1 MILRVI
7 KTLSAAVLAGCVV
20 VVLGYGASAQ
30 SALPAATTRQQV
42 IDDLVVGNHILADLG
57 VVDGFGHL
65 TARDPEHPDHF
76 LMSRSLAPALVKAED
91 IMEFDRDGNAVDQ
104 QGRAIFLE
112 RFIHAEIYK
121 ARPDV
126 MAVVHTHSA
135 NVIPFSVSTV
145 PMRAMFHSPAFLA
158 AGVPVFDLRDQFGQ
172 TDMLVRNNEIGAALA
187 KTLADKNVALIRGHG
202 DVVVASSIPMA
213 VFRAYYTD
221 LNAKLQTQAIS
232 LGGPVNYLTPE
243 EGIKADGV
251 NVLIMPRAWDLWK
264 RNVTAKQAPN

>member
-1 MILRVI
+1 MNVN
-7 KTLSAAVLAGCVV
+7 AARALTIFLAAGLLLLTDVSSH
-20 VVLGYGASAQ
+20 AD
-30 SALPAATTRQQV
+30 PAPAPVTRQSV

-65 TARDPEHPDHF
+65 TARDPDHPDHF

-91 IMEFDRDGNAVDQ
+91 IMEFDRDGNPVDQ

-112 RFIHAEIYK
+112 RFIHAEVYK

-135 NVIPFSVSTV
+135 NVIPFSDSTV
-145 PMRAMFHSPAFLA
+145 PMRAMFHSGAFLA
-158 AGVPVFDLRDQFGQ
+158 AGVPVFELRDQFGQ
-172 TDMLVRNNEIGAALA
+172 TDMLIRNNEIGAALA

-221 LNAKLQTQAIS
+221 LNAKLEAQAIA
-232 LGGPVNYLTPE
+232 LGGSVNYLTPE
-243 EGIKADGV
+243 EGLKADGV

-264 RNVTAKQAPN
+264 RNEQAKPAPH